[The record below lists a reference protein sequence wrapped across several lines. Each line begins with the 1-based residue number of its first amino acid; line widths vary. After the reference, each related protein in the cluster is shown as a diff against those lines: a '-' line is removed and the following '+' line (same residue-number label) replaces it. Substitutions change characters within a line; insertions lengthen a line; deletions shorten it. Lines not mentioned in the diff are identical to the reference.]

1 MCTVNIIIIII
12 INIII
17 NAAHN
22 VFNQTFNYKYTYKT
36 EPDSQF
42 GVVVMRKGSV
52 FRFYFILVYCSLAIL

>member
-1 MCTVNIIIIII
+1 MCTVNIITIII

-17 NAAHN
+17 NAVHN
-22 VFNQTFNYKYTYKT
+22 VFNQTYKYTYKT
-36 EPDSQF
+36 EPDSQL